1 MKKILRSIIINF
13 FSLFLISKF
22 LGAINYSDNLLIL
35 FWSALLLAL
44 LNLLVKPILNILL
57 TPINFL
63 TLGAF
68 RWIINLI
75 ILFTVTIFISEFKI
89 VGFVFPGFTYLGFTV
104 PTIKVTFFWALFL
117 VSFLLELLPALIY
130 WLIK

>member
-1 MKKILRSIIINF
+1 
-13 FSLFLISKF
+13 LIAKF
-22 LGAINYSDNLLIL
+22 IGAIDYSDDVLIL
-35 FWSALLLAL
+35 FWSSLILAL

-75 ILFTVTIFISEFKI
+75 ILLLVSLFVPEFKI
-89 VGFVFPGFTYLGFTV
+89 IGFIFPGMSYLGFV
-104 PTIKVTFFWALFL
+104 IPSIRLTFFWSIFL
-117 VSFLLELLPALIY
+117 VSFLLELLPSVIY
-130 WLIK
+130 WLVK